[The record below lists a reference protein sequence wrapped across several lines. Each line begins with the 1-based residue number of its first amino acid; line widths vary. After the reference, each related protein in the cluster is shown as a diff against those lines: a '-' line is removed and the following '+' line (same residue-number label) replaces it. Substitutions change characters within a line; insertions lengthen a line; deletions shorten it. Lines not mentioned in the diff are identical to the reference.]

1 MIKTFTSDHFET
13 YKKCPKAYYYK
24 YKKKIKFALQK
35 DTYKL
40 GRSIHSLADYHLRG
54 LTLGKIEAD
63 LDETTKE
70 HWQNVL
76 KSPLLNKKIICTEWG
91 FDILLGKNIWLNGR
105 IDAVFEASEES
116 PNSTNLRLSQ
126 MRPQK
131 CENKSVIGQITDL
144 FETGQW
150 RWRGKI
156 PFFPQSHGQNAQML
170 FVAGDFKV
178 LLLTRHIPLAKV
190 PSMLTQKFIEEE
202 IIKLN
207 SALAKLG
214 LKRPKIA
221 LCGLNPHAGEEG
233 LLGKEE
239 QEEFLP
245 ALKNLKEKNIDIEG
259 PFPAD
264 MLFAKASDFY
274 KKNEPMPYDCY
285 VATYHDQGLCA
296 VKSIDLDKTVN
307 VTIGLDILRTSPAH
321 GTAFDIAGKNIASA
335 QSMKEAIKF
344 AFAKIPVNT
353 K

>member
-131 CENKSVIGQITDL
+131 CENSTSLGERIAL
-144 FETGQW
+144 FETGQ
-150 RWRGKI
+150 
-156 PFFPQSHGQNAQML
+156 QSRKQYIIADWKTGESLPYNPEEKYQAMIYMYAFYKAQK
-170 FVAGDFKV
+170 D
-178 LLLTRHIPLAKV
+178 
-190 PSMLTQKFIEEE
+190 
-202 IIKLN
+202 
-207 SALAKLG
+207 LG
-214 LKRPKIA
+214 LKFE
-221 LCGLNPHAGEEG
+221 PHQLKFVFVSTKKENLTKEIICSNDMILEIEHN
-233 LLGKEE
+233 LLGMVEE
-239 QEEFLP
+239 
-245 ALKNLKEKNIDIEG
+245 IE
-259 PFPAD
+259 
-264 MLFAKASDFY
+264 
-274 KKNEPMPYDCY
+274 
-285 VATYHDQGLCA
+285 
-296 VKSIDLDKTVN
+296 
-307 VTIGLDILRTSPAH
+307 
-321 GTAFDIAGKNIASA
+321 
-335 QSMKEAIKF
+335 
-344 AFAKIPVNT
+344 AKIDFEPNKKSCT
-353 K
+353 FCDFAQICSR